1 MPSPAL
7 EPDDLPLDVSRHI
20 TERSKPSKVKSSAD
34 KASVLGLNSRAALKG
49 PLHSNLRRSQGGWPF
64 WLALVLLNLALFG
77 ASFMF
82 LYRFLGEKMDAA
94 HEMDPVDSWQNS
106 LAEVKKSLQS
116 ELQAS
121 AAKTIQI
128 QSDLQGELKKARE
141 RADIADARLE
151 AYEEQSK
158 LLLARLR
165 DVAAATQKGEG
176 GIIKAMPVS
185 ARATPGSIALPEST
199 MTPTQ
204 SELVLLKER
213 NRLTSLADEAISTAA
228 REPYDE
234 LWKAFD
240 DPRMVHLIHGARAE
254 ILRVQQHYL
263 AGSRLAKYDIPVAEV
278 FPDTPNLK
286 DTQLSDDQLIS
297 IVSNPRHI
305 WQNRVKASWLLGQRK
320 STKAAEALIKVV
332 KEDANLD
339 VVKEATFSFEQMT
352 GYHATLFEPKPL
364 EAWWKEFNA
373 LPAIKKPTIPVGNA
387 KSGSAKAD
395 PKPLTSDKK
404 EAAGRKAP

>member
-7 EPDDLPLDVSRHI
+7 DPDELPLDVSRHD
-20 TERSKPSKVKSSAD
+20 TERSKSGKASGPAD
-34 KASVLGLNSRAALKG
+34 KASALGLNSRAVLKG
-49 PLHSNLRRSQGGWPF
+49 PLNSNLRRTQGGWPF
-64 WLALVLLNLALFG
+64 WLALVLLNAALFCAG
-77 ASFMF
+77 FMF
-82 LYRFLGEKMDAA
+82 LYRFLGEKIYSA
-94 HEMDPVDSWQNS
+94 HEMDTGESWQNS
-106 LAEVKKSLQS
+106 LAEVKKSFQS
-116 ELQAS
+116 ELQA
-121 AAKTIQI
+121 AVAKTSQI
-128 QSDLQGELKKARE
+128 QVDLQTELKKAKE

-165 DVAAATQKGEG
+165 DVAASTQKGEG
-176 GIIKAMPVS
+176 GAIKAMPIS
-185 ARATPGSIALPEST
+185 AEAIPGSIALPENS

-297 IVSNPRHI
+297 IVTNPRHI

-320 STKAAEALIKVV
+320 TTKAAEALIKVV
-332 KEDANLD
+332 KEDTNLD

-373 LPAIKKPTIPVGNA
+373 LPAIKKPSIPVGNA
-387 KSGSAKAD
+387 KTSSAKSD
-395 PKPLTSDKK
+395 PKPVAAGKK
-404 EAAGRKAP
+404 EGAGEKAP